1 MSLPSP
7 VCGQRHLATARESNA
22 HFGLPWV
29 CSGTIAV
36 NVNKIMS
43 MSHVTWVKR
52 RFNYLSNAS
61 QHVVYPSIFNR
72 FPVIQPVISKVGH
85 FNFSTCFVHFV
96 LPWVRPWDNRGRC
109 YMDGKRIQCWS
120 NALQRIP
127 IYLQPFTS
135 YGEIDI
141 CRKLQLFL
149 PLAFNA
155 TVGVFPLEFRKKVWT
170 SENYGATRQ

>member
-1 MSLPSP
+1 
-7 VCGQRHLATARESNA
+7 
-22 HFGLPWV
+22 
-29 CSGTIAV
+29 
-36 NVNKIMS
+36 
-43 MSHVTWVKR
+43 MSHEWKEDSIICQTHR
-52 RFNYLSNAS
+52 SM
-61 QHVVYPSIFNR
+61 YPSIFNR

-170 SENYGATRQ
+170 SENYGATRQWRQFDDKLSHFDTLPACDGQTDGQTSSL